1 MTADVVLVLD
11 FLNTLDVE
19 AGADVLDTEEGWW
32 GWAIARGLA
41 ADPLSDAVR
50 ARDALRAAAGDH
62 DAHASRFRA
71 PVAAESS
78 ADGVALKATTAVAAV
93 FTAAARLTLLGE
105 WDRIKICPADDC
117 RWAFHDRSRNRSR
130 TWCSMRVCGNRQKAR
145 SFRQRST
152 QSTTRTEQSCG

>member
-19 AGADVLDTEEGWW
+19 AGTDVLDTEEGWS
-32 GWAIARGLA
+32 GWATARGLA
-41 ADPLSDAVR
+41 ADPLADAVR

-62 DAHASRFRA
+62 DAHGSRFRA
-71 PVAAESS
+71 PVEAESS

-93 FTAAARLTLLGE
+93 LSAAARLTVLGE

-117 RWAFHDRSRNRSR
+117 RWVFHDRSRNRSR